1 MNAKHI
7 KEVPEYI
14 TEQKRQR
21 DGSTKLEQIPRRA
34 VAPYN
39 FVELPN
45 KIVLAESLPPGDRYH
60 ANRYTG
66 KIECTLTTE
75 SPLYIRCGLNPP
87 DFAKFSDKS
96 TSIDELKELSK
107 EERARRTDFFQSPG
121 ATVPLIPGSS
131 LRGMLRTLV
140 EVASFSKI
148 TPVSDHQRLFFR
160 AVATDPKKDSL
171 AAEYKHFVK
180 PETVQAGYL
189 RKDIEGW
196 YILPAKTNKNVTFAW
211 IEEANIPQSVLPDNR
226 RFNSA
231 DYEPQYIPVS
241 YASIYEKS
249 NDRARPKRKFATDVD
264 NPDRHLEKGVL
275 VTSGNMKQ
283 GSDPSPRHNHCLV
296 FDCLVFEPS
305 DTSEKL
311 RIDPLAV
318 QHYCNALTE
327 FQKDTPFNKE
337 TGILEELENRV
348 VFYYPPEPKKP
359 VGFFGQSPNFRIP
372 YSPEGNGHAST
383 VADFIPGALRDS
395 SAMDLADAIFGFV
408 RQHKQNGTKTQAC
421 AGRVFISDAKYETAE
436 NGIWERVITP
446 QILGGPKPTTFQH
459 YLVQPE
465 ETGADKP
472 KLKHYASQPPSLNS
486 ADETTSGE
494 TVIRGHKLY
503 WHKGNVGI
511 NKIQQIS
518 RKEIE
523 EKKTQYTEIKPIKKG
538 VSFAFTIHFENLSVV
553 ELGAVLWV
561 LNIAQ
566 DEKYRLSLGM
576 GKPLGMGAVKIAHM
590 LCLSDRQQRYSQL
603 FDKSNTNWEKAEEPA
618 SEQFL
623 TDCIQA
629 FETYVLDNISP
640 DDYPD
645 QVERVQLS
653 HLKEIPRIE
662 MLLAM
667 LRWDKIPPDEQTR
680 HMQID
685 RVEQPRIGKDKNEY
699 KERPVLP
706 TPLQIMNIP
715 DRRRLPSKNTS
726 DMERDRSSS
735 LDRRTK
741 GHTEV
746 KRRDDRPKNS
756 DGSGGNPAL
765 QRPTK
770 PKR

>member
-1 MNAKHI
+1 MIPKHI
-7 KEVPEYI
+7 DKVPDFLPDS
-14 TEQKRQR
+14 K
-21 DGSTKLEQIPRRA
+21 GNPIPRKA

-39 FVELPN
+39 FVELPS
-45 KIVLAESLPPGDRYH
+45 KVVEVSEDSLPSGNRYH
-60 ANRYTG
+60 SNKDVELPRHTG
-66 KIECTLTTE
+66 RIECTLTTE
-75 SPLYIRCGLNPP
+75 SPLYIRCGLTPA
-87 DFAKFSDKS
+87 DFSKFGDKS
-96 TSIDELKELSK
+96 TSVTDLPEDA
-107 EERARRTDFFQSPG
+107 EERARRTDFFRSPG

-189 RKDIEGW
+189 RKDTVGW
-196 YILPAKTNKNVTFAW
+196 YIQPAKTNKNVTFAW

-264 NPDRHLEKGVL
+264 NPDRHSEKGVL

-283 GSDPSPRHNHCLV
+283 SDDPSPRQNHCLV

-305 DTSEKL
+305 DTSKKL
-311 RIDPLAV
+311 RIDPTAV

-327 FQKDTPFNKE
+327 FQKDTPFSKE

-348 VFYYPPEPKKP
+348 VFYYPPEAGKL

-383 VADFIPGALRDS
+383 VADFIPGALRDLS
-395 SAMDLADAIFGFV
+395 VMDLADAIFGFV
-408 RQHKQNGTKTQAC
+408 RQCKQDGTKTQTR
-421 AGRVFISDAKYETAE
+421 AGRVFISDAKYEAAE

-446 QILGGPKPTTFQH
+446 QILGSPKPTTFQH

-472 KLKHYASQPPSLNS
+472 KLKHYASQPPSPNS
-486 ADETTSGE
+486 ADETTPGE

-518 RKEIE
+518 RKDIE

-538 VSFAFTIHFENLSVV
+538 VSFAFTIRFENLSVV
-553 ELGAVLWV
+553 ELGALLWV
-561 LNIAQ
+561 LNVAQ
-566 DEKYRLSLGM
+566 NEKYRLSLGM
-576 GKPLGMGAVKIAHM
+576 GKPLGMGAVRITHT
-590 LCLSDRQQRYSQL
+590 LCLSDRQQRYSKL
-603 FDKSNTNWEKAEEPA
+603 FNNNDKDWEKAENPA
-618 SEQFL
+618 PEQVL

-629 FETYVLDNISP
+629 FEIYVLDNISP
-640 DDYPD
+640 DDYPNK
-645 QVERVQLS
+645 VERAQLS

-667 LRWDKIPPDEQTR
+667 LRWDEIPPAEQTR
-680 HMQID
+680 YMQID

-715 DRRRLPSKNTS
+715 DRRRLPSLPKNTS
-726 DMERDRSSS
+726 EMERDRPSPPI
-735 LDRRTK
+735 K
-741 GHTEV
+741 
-746 KRRDDRPKNS
+746 KRDDRPKNS
-756 DGSGGNPAL
+756 DGGGGNPVL